1 MKDFEIKRL
10 VWFIRVSPKCH
21 HKYPYKREAKGDLT
35 TGDVMT
41 EEAGVRLE
49 RAASQKNKVRKSN
62 KMVSPLK
69 PPEGMQPLQ

>member
-49 RAASQKNKVRKSN
+49 RAASQKTKLGKAT
-62 KMVSPLK
+62 KWFLP
-69 PPEGMQPLQ
+69 